1 MTATDAP
8 SRSPAMPRTI
18 ALLGLMAMLV
28 LGGFAIQALT
38 WESGDRVL
46 HLNTISL
53 GVGLVTTA
61 AAVWWTI
68 RARRKGAAITVLVL
82 SVLLSP
88 AWLFLVVLIFG

>member
-1 MTATDAP
+1 
-8 SRSPAMPRTI
+8 
-18 ALLGLMAMLV
+18 MLV

-53 GVGLVTTA
+53 GVGVITTA
-61 AAVWWTI
+61 AAIWWTV

-82 SVLLSP
+82 SVLFSP
-88 AWLFLVVLIFG
+88 IWLFLLILIFG